1 MVLSQLDRLLK
12 ELQAIKNDVT
22 KRDRI
27 EFRNQHRN
35 YRSPSDST
43 ILNYLNGK
51 GSRAYFAYDLLAFFK
66 QKIDERNSILK

>member
-43 ILNYLNGK
+43 IFNYLNGK
-51 GSRAYFAYDLLAFFK
+51 GSSADVAYDLLAFFK